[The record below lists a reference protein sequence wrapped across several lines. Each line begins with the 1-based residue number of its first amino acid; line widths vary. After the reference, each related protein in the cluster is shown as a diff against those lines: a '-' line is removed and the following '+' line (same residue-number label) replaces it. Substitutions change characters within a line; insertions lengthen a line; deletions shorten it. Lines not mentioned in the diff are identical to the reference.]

1 MLEYRNIAAK
11 GYVPYWREEVF
22 VIKKVEN
29 TLPWTYVSSD
39 LMKKKMLE
47 RFMKKNCKKQ
57 FRQSLVLKKKSRE
70 SVINCILSC
79 LLGLRKLRSSKNVEI
94 SLVILVLQIASRK
107 TLFFIMWKDLF
118 CERFI

>member
-47 RFMKKNCKKQ
+47 RFMEKNCKKQ
-57 FRQSLVLKKKSRE
+57 FKQSLVLKKKSRE
-70 SVINCILSC
+70 KVINCILRC
-79 LLGLRKLRSSKNVEI
+79 LLGLRKLWSSKNVEI
-94 SLVILVLQIASRK
+94 SLVALVLRIAS
-107 TLFFIMWKDLF
+107 
-118 CERFI
+118 

>member
-47 RFMKKNCKKQ
+47 RFMKKK
-57 FRQSLVLKKKSRE
+57 
-70 SVINCILSC
+70 
-79 LLGLRKLRSSKNVEI
+79 
-94 SLVILVLQIASRK
+94 
-107 TLFFIMWKDLF
+107 
-118 CERFI
+118 